1 MSERKFKFRSLT
13 SFLMFTS
20 FIILSITGLILF
32 IVPPGRVAKWVNWQ
46 LFWLDKEQWTAVHTL
61 FSFLFLGFGILH
73 IYYNWRVLINSL
85 LDKIKGGLKRKQE
98 AFATLL
104 ITIILLTG
112 TILEIPP
119 FQSIMDLGEY
129 FKESWEK
136 KEEVAPI
143 PHAESLTIAEIS
155 KILNLDVETAQKRLN
170 KAGIKKIGE
179 KDALKDIAEKNQ
191 SSPFKI
197 YQIIAGKTSQEK
209 SSVNSNNMGG
219 KGIGRMKLE
228 QICIRFTLDCNKIRE
243 IFRQKKIKYQED
255 QIFKEIADE
264 NGKSPKELWE
274 MIQEAKQ

>member
-209 SSVNSNNMGG
+209 NSVNNNNMGG